1 MSNLQ
6 LWTAPA
12 VSANTFNDVSMA
24 ISHSD
29 ISNLSD
35 SQKNQII
42 SAFEAGAYDMAT
54 EYTWKKAMVKLKE
67 LLASLGGDFISDM
80 LQRSD
85 INEFS
90 SIESVLS
97 DTDAILLSERL
108 GIINS
113 EGAMQLRHAKEQ
125 LSFYFSTKAE
135 QQGAALN
142 APHALVIITDCVKN
156 ILSIQT
162 GSLNLEFSSF
172 KNQLLESTIKESDPV
187 YRQIVESTLFYIRT
201 VCTILLSA
209 IKKEK
214 GSHVENAS
222 ANFIT
227 ILPNVWDKLSV
238 EDKWNIGSI
247 YKDVVADGNSVAAG
261 SLRQALIKVQGFDYV
276 PENLRSDTF
285 KKAAQHLIEVHY
297 DFNNFYNEPSAV
309 KALAHLGTVIPR
321 PAFAICIRAYLL
333 VYLGNCYGVS
343 DAAQP
348 TAINE
353 LSSIHTERWDYYWK
367 NMILNDADVLYHLL
381 NEKQVRRMYELLY
394 RLNLTQIDD
403 LPYGI
408 KQLYNAIITK
418 KFNEAT
424 GIARKLYSR
433 LNGN

>member
-1 MSNLQ
+1 MSNIR
-6 LWTAPA
+6 LWAAPA
-12 VSANTFNDVSMA
+12 VSENTYNDVSMA
-24 ISHSD
+24 ISHID

-35 SQKNQII
+35 SQKRQIV
-42 SAFEAGAYDMAT
+42 SAFEAKAYDMAT

-67 LLASLGGDFISDM
+67 LLASLGGDFVSDM

-97 DTDAILLSERL
+97 DIDAILLSERL

-125 LSFYFSTKAE
+125 LSFYFSTEAE
-135 QQGAALN
+135 QQGASLN
-142 APHALVIITDCVKN
+142 APHALVIIADCVKY

-162 GSLNLEFSSF
+162 GSLNLQFSSF

-187 YRQIVESTLFYIRT
+187 YRQIVDSTLFYIRT

-214 GSHVENAS
+214 GAHIENAS

-227 ILPNVWDKLSV
+227 ILPNVWDKLSA

-247 YKDVVADGNSVAAG
+247 YKDVVADGNSIAAG
-261 SLRQALIKVQGFDYV
+261 SLRQALMKVQGFDYV

-333 VYLGNCYGVS
+333 VYLGNYYGVS

-348 TAINE
+348 TVIEE
-353 LSSIHTERWDYYWK
+353 LSNIHPERWEYYWK
-367 NMILNDADVLYHLL
+367 NMILHDADVLYHLL
-381 NEKQVRRMYELLY
+381 NERQVERMRSLLS
-394 RLNLTQIDD
+394 RIGLMQFTD
-403 LPYGI
+403 LPNDI
-408 KQLYNAIITK
+408 MQLYIAIVK
-418 KFNEAT
+418 GNCSDAT
-424 GIARKLYSR
+424 GIARKLYAR
-433 LNGN
+433 LNG